1 MGIKDIFTKAAAPV
15 PTVDVAAGLGH
26 FDIYGAAPIYGQ
38 TVIANAQ
45 EAMSVP
51 SVARAKGI
59 ICSTVAS
66 LPKELYV
73 KNTGAHLE
81 PNRCIN
87 QPDQRV
93 PGAVTYSWLSFDIW
107 ARGGGYGMVNSLYAD
122 GRIQDWSYIPFHR
135 VTPEFNGNYTEII
148 GYTVDGNRVPM
159 SGVGSIIYFPGLD
172 EGFFNRAGRTV
183 RAAIWLER
191 ASENYAKNPVPSMA
205 LKSTGAMLTG
215 ERIKALVTAF
225 TKSRQENTTAFLN
238 ADVDLQI
245 LGIDP
250 ERLQLTQ
257 ARQYVALELARAA
270 GIPAYFL
277 SAETTSMT
285 YSNSIGERKAL
296 VDFSLR
302 PVLIAIEQRLSQQDF
317 VPAGTVVRHDLDDF
331 LRGDPLQRAQV
342 YEILNRIGA
351 MSVEQIQ
358 EEEDLINNGN

>member
-1 MGIKDIFTKAAAPV
+1 M
-15 PTVDVAAGLGH
+15 
-26 FDIYGAAPIYGQ
+26 
-38 TVIANAQ
+38 
-45 EAMSVP
+45 
-51 SVARAKGI
+51 
-59 ICSTVAS
+59 
-66 LPKELYV
+66 
-73 KNTGAHLE
+73 
-81 PNRCIN
+81 
-87 QPDQRV
+87 
-93 PGAVTYSWLSFDIW
+93 
-107 ARGGGYGMVNSLYAD
+107 
-122 GRIQDWSYIPFHR
+122 
-135 VTPEFNGNYTEII
+135 
-148 GYTVDGNRVPM
+148 VDGQKVPL
-159 SGVGSIIYFPGLD
+159 SGVGSIIFFPGLD

-191 ASENYAKNPVPSMA
+191 AAENYAKNPVPSMA

-215 ERIKALVTAF
+215 ERIRALVNAF

-331 LRGDPLQRAQV
+331 LRGDPIQRAQV